1 MFRQYLNILEVSP
14 DSGILEIKRAFRKKA
29 KKFHPDLNKD
39 SEAQEKFILVNEAYE
54 FLMKHYNQPG
64 FKSKK
69 TTKERHR
76 DWVENEKAKARKYA
90 AHQAQKQFEKYKN
103 SKLYKTA
110 NLLYSIY
117 DYFALVIG
125 LFIIFAAIFGLHLQK
140 DFEEGYTLNSVIA
153 GVSLI
158 IIGGL
163 FVYFSIMSIQSR
175 KEEFKKHRRFN
186 SRQSL

>member
-1 MFRQYLNILEVSP
+1 MLRQYLNILEVST

-39 SEAQEKFILVNEAYE
+39 SGAQENFILVNEAYE

-69 TTKERHR
+69 TTQEIHR
-76 DWVENEKAKARKYA
+76 DWVEREKAKARKYA
-90 AHQAQKQFEKYKN
+90 AYQAKKQFEKYKN

-117 DYFALVIG
+117 DYFALAIG
-125 LFIIFAAIFGLHLQK
+125 LLIIFAAILGLHFQK

-153 GVSLI
+153 GVFLI
-158 IIGGL
+158 MIGGL
-163 FVYFSIMSIQSR
+163 FIYFSIMSIRSR
-175 KEEFKKHRRFN
+175 KEEFKKHRKFYFG
-186 SRQSL
+186 

>member
-1 MFRQYLNILEVSP
+1 MLHQYLNILEVSR
-14 DSGILEIKRAFRKKA
+14 DSGILEIKKAFRKKA

-39 SEAQEKFILVNEAYE
+39 SGAQENFILVNEAYE

-69 TTKERHR
+69 TTEERHR
-76 DWVENEKAKARKYA
+76 DWVEKEKEKARKYA
-90 AHQAQKQFEKYKN
+90 AYQAQKQFEKYKK

-117 DYFALVIG
+117 DYFALAIG

-140 DFEEGYTLNSVIA
+140 DFEEGYTLSSVIA

-175 KEEFKKHRRFN
+175 KEDFKKHRKFY
-186 SRQSL
+186 SA